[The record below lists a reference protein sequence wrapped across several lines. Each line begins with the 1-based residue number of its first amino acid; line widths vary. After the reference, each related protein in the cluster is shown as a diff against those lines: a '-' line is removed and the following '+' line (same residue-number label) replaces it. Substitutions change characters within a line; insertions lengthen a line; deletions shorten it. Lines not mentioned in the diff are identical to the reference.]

1 MAKELLFTGRV
12 VEAEEA
18 CRIGLLNHPVP
29 SDKLMPT
36 AIEIAQDIAANDPRM
51 VQGLWVAGCAGIT
64 RVGRPLWVA
73 DFAGMTRRGRR
84 FLWVADFAGLPRL
97 GTAPLDSCFRRNDDA
112 WGRPL

>member
-73 DFAGMTRRGRR
+73 DFAG
-84 FLWVADFAGLPRL
+84 LPRL

-112 WGRPL
+112 WGRPFWVPGFA

>member
-18 CRIGLLNHPVP
+18 CRIGLLNHLVP

-51 VQGLWVAGCAGIT
+51 VQGLKELLIQD
-64 RVGRPLWVA
+64 VGATWEDMYNSELEAQQSKLKPPPVTDSFKSFLDRK
-73 DFAGMTRRGRR
+73 DRR
-84 FLWVADFAGLPRL
+84 
-97 GTAPLDSCFRRNDDA
+97 
-112 WGRPL
+112 